1 MADIFISYSRED
13 EARIMPLVS
22 AFEAQ
27 GWSVF
32 WDRRIPTGETWRTYI
47 GSALRDAR
55 CIVVVWSKDSVES
68 QWVAEEADDGRVRKI
83 LLPVMLDPVQPPRG
97 FREIQAADISD
108 WPGDAHSRSFAALL
122 ADLHRM
128 LGTKPA
134 AVPEAP
140 PPQPAVVREH
150 PGETPLVGHP
160 GRRTAWL
167 ALPVLLG
174 LGAAAY
180 FLAGGTDD
188 KVVDPPPVQVRPDT
202 PRNTVNPAG
211 AWFVVAGS
219 FSRAEQR
226 AAERQ
231 RIQLDRAGFN
241 AAIIDS
247 SDYPLLTQ
255 NLWVVGMGPFASKER
270 ANAVLARLQASVP
283 DAYVKKGR

>member
-47 GSALRDAR
+47 GSALQDAR

-83 LLPVMLDPVQPPRG
+83 LLPVLLDPVQPPRG
-97 FREIQAADISD
+97 FREIQAADLSD
-108 WPGDAHSRSFAALL
+108 WPADPQSRNFAALL
-122 ADLHRM
+122 ADLRRL
-128 LGTKPA
+128 LGTTPA
-134 AVPEAP
+134 AVPP
-140 PPQPAVVREH
+140 TPTPQPAIVRDH
-150 PGETPLVGHP
+150 PGETPAAGRP
-160 GRRTAWL
+160 GKPIAWL

-174 LGAAAY
+174 LGVAAY
-180 FLAGGTDD
+180 FVVGRDDD
-188 KVVDPPPVQVRPDT
+188 KAVEPPPAQVRPDR
-202 PRNTVNPAG
+202 PPDAVNPAA

-231 RIQLDRAGFN
+231 RVVLSRAGFN
-241 AAIIDS
+241 AAVIDS
-247 SDYPLLTQ
+247 SDYPLLAPD
-255 NLWVVGMGPFASKER
+255 LWVVGMGPFASKER
-270 ANAVLARLQASVP
+270 ANTVLARVQASVP
-283 DAYVKKGR
+283 EAYVKKGR